1 MYMSKI
7 LWFQE
12 CTFQNSNLV
21 GGKKFLFRRVTCI
34 SQINSA
40 DGFAITTEFYDDL
53 LRNNSIN
60 LFIESFYTETVT
72 DLLSL
77 DLNKLSEILKS
88 KIKECKFTKD
98 QEDLLK
104 KFYREMP
111 TPVELAVRSSA
122 IAEDLPNASFAG
134 QQDTYLNI
142 RSFEQLKDAVLR
154 CFASLFN
161 SNAISYR
168 MSNNISYSQVKMAIS
183 VQQMIR
189 SDLGSAGVAFSLDT
203 ESGYSKAIVINS
215 SFGLGESVVGGLV
228 TPDEFIVDKRVLE
241 IEDSDPIITKELG
254 RKNTKVVFTPEGG
267 VEETRTNEEELARLS
282 PMHK

>member
-1 MYMSKI
+1 MSKI

-21 GGKKFLFRRVTCI
+21 GGKSSSLGELHRI
-34 SQINSA
+34 PQINSA

-60 LFIESFYTETVT
+60 LFIESFYTETVAKSPS
-72 DLLSL
+72 LS

-88 KIKECKFTKD
+88 KIKECNFTKD

-134 QQDTYLNI
+134 QQDTYLNLFKY
-142 RSFEQLKDAVLR
+142 SF
-154 CFASLFN
+154 
-161 SNAISYR
+161 I
-168 MSNNISYSQVKMAIS
+168 
-183 VQQMIR
+183 
-189 SDLGSAGVAFSLDT
+189 
-203 ESGYSKAIVINS
+203 
-215 SFGLGESVVGGLV
+215 
-228 TPDEFIVDKRVLE
+228 
-241 IEDSDPIITKELG
+241 
-254 RKNTKVVFTPEGG
+254 
-267 VEETRTNEEELARLS
+267 
-282 PMHK
+282 